1 MAERGATEYEIMSAF
16 GWTEP
21 KTASVYTKKFKRR
34 EAASAAMNRMASG

>member
-1 MAERGATEYEIMSAF
+1 MAERGAAEYEIMSAF

-34 EAASAAMNRMASG
+34 EAASAAMNRTASG